1 MINNLVKLNTPYMKN
16 ITWNL
21 KTLDMSS
28 ACRLQILDLKSTSM
42 CLPAP
47 HLITSN
53 LNRNKDNRTKY
64 NIIMTIYIY
73 SNHISMS
80 FKYWSS
86 MLLPVVSWEILKK
99 SKFKKCERSMF
110 FYFTCS
116 INKLYTHT
124 PYFLF
129 TTILSE
135 WEVCSHITAANLNCS
150 FVLEMWRHT
159 QVTIAYKIS

>member
-1 MINNLVKLNTPYMKN
+1 MNNRYVL
-16 ITWNL
+16 WNL
-21 KTLDMSS
+21 NTLDMSS
-28 ACRLQILDLKSTSM
+28 ACKLQILDLKSTSM

-64 NIIMTIYIY
+64 NIIMTIYIS

-80 FKYWSS
+80 FKYWSC

-110 FYFTCS
+110 FYFTRS

-124 PYFLF
+124 L
-129 TTILSE
+129 LSLHYNPLRVRR
-135 WEVCSHITAANLNCS
+135 VCSHITAANFNCS

-159 QVTIAYKIS
+159 